1 MASHSPTIRVI
12 TVNLHLTRNT
22 DNEWQFDSGSRDWDS
37 GSRDTESLRLRP
49 LARTR
54 RLRPGGGGLPGAVT
68 VQDSEARASSGRH
81 GGRSSGASH
90 GRSRCHGGPGGSG
103 CRGRHGPSR
112 RGGDTR
118 RTRMV
123 RCCQPRDSDR
133 AGYILVYTRAWW
145 PPLRPEISL
154 GARSPG
160 TEPSALVWC
169 HWCGETGRSEQCGQ
183 SRCTISKYRRGR
195 PAVSLKPSQD
205 QRWAPVGQTLGHGL
219 GRLAP
224 AG

>member
-1 MASHSPTIRVI
+1 MSGNSTADHVTGRVGLV
-12 TVNLHLTRNT
+12 T
-22 DNEWQFDSGSRDWDS
+22 
-37 GSRDTESLRLRP
+37 LRLRP

-154 GARSPG
+154 GARSLG
-160 TEPSALVWC
+160 TEPSALV
-169 HWCGETGRSEQCGQ
+169 WCGETGRSEQCGQ
-183 SRCTISKYRRGR
+183 SRCTLSKYR
-195 PAVSLKPSQD
+195 
-205 QRWAPVGQTLGHGL
+205 
-219 GRLAP
+219 
-224 AG
+224 